1 MDEMYNGYD
10 DVDIN
15 ANETEL
21 EDNVTNGEGST
32 EEAIISTEQGVSN
45 TDSDGLSSS
54 SLSEE
59 DPLAAPMKKFEEL
72 QKRAENIER
81 EGGDNRE
88 DSSIGKRLCA
98 TRHGCQGATDCNY
111 SYGSYPG

>member
-32 EEAIISTEQGVSN
+32 EE
-45 TDSDGLSSS
+45 LS
-54 SLSEE
+54 L
-59 DPLAAPMKKFEEL
+59 
-72 QKRAENIER
+72 IH
-81 EGGDNRE
+81 
-88 DSSIGKRLCA
+88 I
-98 TRHGCQGATDCNY
+98 
-111 SYGSYPG
+111 